1 MKIEKLL
8 PLWLIG
14 LYPLALII
22 GTLISEIINVLL
34 IILFLYSSIIN
45 KKPIKL
51 DDKII
56 YLLLIIW
63 IYLII
68 NLITSIDFKLSFNR
82 SIFFIRYPLLIMSMC
97 YFFSKYE
104 ENLSIVFKMWM
115 VTLLLTIFDLYFQ
128 FFSGENLLGY
138 KSPWEQRLSGF
149 FNEELKVAH
158 LLIGFFLPSFAF
170 FFQKN
175 PKRISLYVIFVSY
188 LIILILTNE
197 RANIIR
203 GSFVIFGFF
212 VLMPNIK
219 AKIKFFLILIFISII
234 SLNLIF
240 VDQINQRFVKEIKNM
255 ANNEN
260 INKPF
265 DYIIF
270 SNYGPHY
277 LASFEIF
284 KQNLLFGTGTKTFR
298 KACKN
303 VSIEKYYGN
312 TNFEYTKCT
321 THPHQHNFEILS
333 ELGAIGYSLFFTF
346 FIYLMYRVINTFI
359 KTKNLV
365 LLSSSLFFVS
375 QLIPLIP
382 TGSFFTSFGS
392 TIFFIN
398 ISLIYYYIKKY
409 E

>member
-14 LYPLALII
+14 LYPLALIL
-22 GTLISEIINVLL
+22 GTLISEIINFLL
-34 IILFLYSSIIN
+34 IILFFYSSIVN

-68 NLITSIDFKLSFNR
+68 NLIISIDFKLSFNR
-82 SIFFIRYPLLIMSMC
+82 SIFFIRYPLLIISIC
-97 YFFSKYE
+97 YFFSKYK
-104 ENLSIVFKMWM
+104 ENISIVFKMWI
-115 VTLLLTIFDLYFQ
+115 VTLLVTIFDLYFQ
-128 FFSGENLLGY
+128 FFFGENLLGY
-138 KSPWEQRLSGF
+138 KSPWKQRLSGF

-175 PKRISLYVIFVSY
+175 PKRISLYIIFVAY

-212 VLMPNIK
+212 ILMPIIK
-219 AKIKFFLILIFISII
+219 TKIKFFLILLFISII
-234 SLNLIF
+234 SLSLIF
-240 VDQINQRFVKEIKNM
+240 VDQVNQRFVKEIKNM
-255 ANNEN
+255 GNNKN
-260 INKPF
+260 INKPL
-265 DYIIF
+265 DYVIL

-277 LASFEIF
+277 LASFEVF
-284 KQNLLFGTGTKTFR
+284 KKNLLFGTGIKTFR
-298 KACKN
+298 KACKD
-303 VSIEKYYGN
+303 VSIKKYYEN
-312 TNFEYTKCT
+312 TNFKYAQCT

-333 ELGAIGYSLFFTF
+333 ELGIIGYSLFLTF
-346 FIYLMYRVINTFI
+346 FIYLMYRIINTFI
-359 KTKNLV
+359 KSKNLV
-365 LLSSSLFFVS
+365 LLSSSLFIVS

-382 TGSFFTSFGS
+382 TGSFFTSFSS
-392 TIFFIN
+392 TIFFVN
-398 ISLIYYYIKKY
+398 IGLIYSFLKKY
-409 E
+409 